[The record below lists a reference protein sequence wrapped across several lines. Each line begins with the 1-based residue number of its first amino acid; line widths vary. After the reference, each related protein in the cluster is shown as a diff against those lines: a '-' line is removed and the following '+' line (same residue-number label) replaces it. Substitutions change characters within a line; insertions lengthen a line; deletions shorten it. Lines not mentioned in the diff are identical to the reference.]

1 MVRKL
6 KIKQQDAF
14 TLVEIMTVM
23 VVISTISASLVVS
36 FSQLA
41 SRRLDAQSRR
51 LTEGLAKVR
60 EMSASCHSTFF
71 VDFDVL
77 NKSYT
82 VYKDSVASANFV
94 ERLNLDVDSITIS
107 PAPASAQFDY
117 PKGTSNAIKQI
128 VLNSRGK
135 TKQITIYPLTGYIK

>member
-1 MVRKL
+1 VVRKL
-6 KIKQQDAF
+6 RNKQQGAF

-23 VVISTISASLVVS
+23 VVISTISASLVAS

-41 SRRLDAQSRR
+41 SRRLDAQSKR

-60 EMSASCHSTFF
+60 EMAANRHSTFF
-71 VDFDVL
+71 VDFDL
-77 NKSYT
+77 IDKTYT
-82 VYKDSVASANFV
+82 VYKDSITAANFIEKSV
-94 ERLNLDVDSITIS
+94 LDVDSITIS
-107 PAPASAQFDY
+107 PSPATVQFDY
-117 PKGTSNAIKQI
+117 PKGTSNIMKQI